1 MEKRAPKMHFEP
13 MKPVCDGILFLDSW
27 RLKTFDDQ
35 ALLAGRGLLF
45 MTEFP
50 PPYDMFGGD
59 IFAANLAAAEEIA
72 FGRGLGEKVVGP
84 VTRVILPPRR
94 FGPL

>member
-1 MEKRAPKMHFEP
+1 MHFEP
-13 MKPVCDGILFLDSW
+13 MRPVCDGILFLDSW

-35 ALLAGRGLLF
+35 ALLAARGLLF

-50 PPYDMFGGD
+50 APYDMFGGD
-59 IFAANLAAAEEIA
+59 IFAASLAAAEEIA

-84 VTRVILPPRR
+84 VTGVVLPRGR
-94 FGPL
+94 SGSL